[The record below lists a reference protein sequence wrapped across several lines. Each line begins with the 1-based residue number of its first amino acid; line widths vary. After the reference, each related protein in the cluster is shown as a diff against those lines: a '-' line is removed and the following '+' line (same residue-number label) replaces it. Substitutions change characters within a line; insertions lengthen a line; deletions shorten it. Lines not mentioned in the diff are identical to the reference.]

1 MAGTF
6 ELHSFVSKFCN
17 LWSSGRNARLAVEFQ
32 AGQATVNLQLDLV
45 LPYDHPQEHDEKRVS
60 PSCLRRRARRSQACF
75 EAAVDAAKATL
86 LQQLKKKLPRQPI
99 STQQLSKLHH
109 RR

>member
-45 LPYDHPQEHDEKRVS
+45 LPYDHPQEHHEKRVS
-60 PSCLRRRARRSQACF
+60 PSRRACRSQACY
-75 EAAVDAAKATL
+75 EAAVDAATAAKEEAAKETNINTAAVKAAPS
-86 LQQLKKKLPRQPI
+86 QI
-99 STQQLSKLHH
+99 DAAD
-109 RR
+109 